1 MSLHLKIAII
11 LLLGILGPLAVAT
24 FFTTNPLIIASV
36 GIAAASISI
45 FLLFRILKPL
55 DDVIKGVESLASGNL
70 NFRIDIRS
78 NDKLQKLS
86 ESFNKLAEIL
96 KQSTEKLEQG
106 KDVISAER
114 NKLSAIVSSVIDGII
129 AVDLAKNV
137 VLVNKAA
144 EYMTGYSTQEMEG
157 KPIDQMIRLYKDQE
171 EIPAKSYCQIAFL
184 QNSASRTFQSLTLV
198 GKEGK
203 KIKVNLATS
212 AASGEVETNLGC
224 ILILHDL
231 TYEGQLE
238 QMRLDFVS
246 MASHE
251 LKTPLTSII
260 GYLSV
265 FIDENKQS
273 LKKEALD
280 LLDRSLVSA
289 KQLLTLIGNI
299 LSVNKIEREQMN
311 ISIEPTDLNS
321 VFSKAIDD
329 LQNQAKIK
337 NIILNFTK
345 QDSLPKVLAD
355 PVRVSEVINNLVANA
370 VNYTDAGGRIIV
382 STQVTP
388 NEVIV
393 TVEDSGVGIP
403 KEAIPHLFNKFFRV
417 SNSLQ
422 KANKG
427 SGLGLYISKS
437 IIQSLNGKIWVES
450 EMGKG
455 SRFHFS
461 LPIAREANLNAIDR
475 SKFVASA
482 IQSGT
487 LNY

>member
-1 MSLHLKIAII
+1 MSLHLKSALI
-11 LLLGILGPLAVAT
+11 LLLGILGPLLLAI
-24 FFTTNPLIIASV
+24 FFMTNPLLSMTLGAVSLAV
-36 GIAAASISI
+36 TI
-45 FLLFRILKPL
+45 FLLFRVLKPL
-55 DDVIKGVESLASGNL
+55 GDIVKGAENLASGNL
-70 NFRIDIRS
+70 NFRLDIRS
-78 NDKLQKLS
+78 HDELEKVG
-86 ESFNKLAEIL
+86 ESFNKLAETL

-106 KDVISAER
+106 KDLISAER

-144 EYMTGYSTQEMEG
+144 QDMVGYTQQEMEG
-157 KPIDQMIRLYKDQE
+157 QPIDRLIRLYKDQE
-171 EIPAKSYCQIAFL
+171 EIPAKTYCQIAFL
-184 QNSASRTFQSLTLV
+184 QNSASRIFQSLTLV
-198 GKEGK
+198 GKDGK
-203 KIKVNLATS
+203 KIKINLATS
-212 AASGEVETNLGC
+212 AAAGEVETNLGC

-265 FIDENKQS
+265 FIDENKQT
-273 LKKEALD
+273 LKKEGLD

-311 ISIEPTDLNS
+311 FTIEPIDLNS

-329 LQNQAKIK
+329 LQNQAKLK
-337 NIILNFTK
+337 NIILSFTK

-355 PVRVSEVINNLVANA
+355 AVRLTEVIDNLVANA
-370 VNYTDAGGRIIV
+370 LNYTDAGGRVIV

-403 KEAIPHLFNKFFRV
+403 QEAIPHLFNKFFRV

-437 IIQSLNGKIWVES
+437 IIQSLHGKIWVES
-450 EMGKG
+450 EVGKG
-455 SRFHFS
+455 SKFHFS
-461 LPIAREANLNAIDR
+461 LPIAKETNLGTLDR
-475 SKFVASA
+475 SRLVASA
-482 IQSGT
+482 IQSGS

>member
-1 MSLHLKIAII
+1 MTIV
-11 LLLGILGPLAVAT
+11 LLLGILGPLALAI
-24 FFTTNPLIIASV
+24 FFAINSLIMAAVGASV
-36 GIAAASISI
+36 AGIVI
-45 FLLFRILKPL
+45 FLLFRALKPL
-55 DDVIKGVESLASGNL
+55 DDLVKGVETLASGNL
-70 NFRIDIRS
+70 NFRLDIRS
-78 NDKLQKLS
+78 GDELEKAG

-96 KQSTEKLEQG
+96 KQSTEKLEEG
-106 KDVISAER
+106 KDIISAER
-114 NKLSAIVSSVIDGII
+114 NKLSTIVSSVIDGII
-129 AVDLAKNV
+129 AVDLSKNV

-144 EYMTGYSTQEMEG
+144 QYMTGYTPQEMEG
-157 KPIDQMIRLYKDQE
+157 KPIDQLIRLYKDQE

-184 QNSASRTFQSLTLV
+184 QNSSSRIFQSLTLM

-203 KIKVNLATS
+203 AIRVNLATS
-212 AASGEVETNLGC
+212 AAAGEVETNLGC

-231 TYEGQLE
+231 TYENQLE

-251 LKTPLTSII
+251 LRTPLTSII

-265 FIDENKQS
+265 FIDENKQN
-273 LKKEALD
+273 LKKDQLD
-280 LLDRSLVSA
+280 LLERSLISA

-299 LSVNKIEREQMN
+299 LSVNKIEREQLN
-311 ISIEPTDLNS
+311 ISIEPIDLDS
-321 VFSKAIDD
+321 IIPKAVDD

-345 QDSLPKVLAD
+345 QGPLPKVLAD
-355 PVRVSEVINNLVANA
+355 GVRISEVINNLVGNA
-370 VNYTDAGGRIIV
+370 INYTDAGGRVIV
-382 STQVTP
+382 STQATP

-393 TVEDSGVGIP
+393 TVEDTGVGIP

-422 KANKG
+422 KGSKG
-427 SGLGLYISKS
+427 TGLGLYISKS

-450 EMGKG
+450 EVGKG
-455 SRFHFS
+455 SKFHFS
-461 LPIAREANLNAIDR
+461 LPIAREANLGAIDR
-475 SKFVASA
+475 NRFVGET
-482 IQSGT
+482 IQSGG